1 MHNFSSSLN
10 NHCNPFKFQIVEG
23 HPCFKDISELF
34 DKFCRKQASER
45 KEKILNNT
53 AADKNEI
60 STTLHS
66 IYSLPEEGISATELN
81 SVPDLQPN
89 SQPNGDVAAKSQ
101 TKILMGAH
109 PFLYSTDKQKS
120 I

>member
-89 SQPNGDVAAKSQ
+89 SQPNSQ
-101 TKILMGAH
+101 PNEPSPPWRGPNTVIVDYA
-109 PFLYSTDKQKS
+109 QKV
-120 I
+120 